1 MRSVNNMI
9 SHHVLPEVRFNKLLI
24 SVAVKSTA
32 WLVDFFTM
40 IYDLRLQHIFRQHL
54 LNSDIQFREIEGII
68 LLKSTFGIGH
78 TGFYLIFGLID
89 ALFQELTS
97 LVRSESILVQ

>member
-1 MRSVNNMI
+1 
-9 SHHVLPEVRFNKLLI
+9 
-24 SVAVKSTA
+24 
-32 WLVDFFTM
+32 
-40 IYDLRLQHIFRQHL
+40 